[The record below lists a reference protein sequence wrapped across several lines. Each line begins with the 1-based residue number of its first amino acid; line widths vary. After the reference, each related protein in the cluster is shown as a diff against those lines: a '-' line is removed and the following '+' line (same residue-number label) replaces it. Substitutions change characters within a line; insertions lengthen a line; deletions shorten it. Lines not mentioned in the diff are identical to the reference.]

1 MTYLKIIIYILLFI
15 SHSFS
20 LEKKVLFI
28 GIDGCRADALEV
40 ADTPNIDNLI
50 QNGLY
55 ENEAIC
61 SINGQAT
68 YSGPGWSSMIAGVW
82 MNKHGVY
89 DNSFNGS
96 NYDEYPPFTTLL
108 EENGNDYHMASFI
121 MWSPIHTNIFNGS
134 MDYNELHSS
143 YDESVAIGA
152 ANYLQNTQD
161 IDLLFLDFD
170 HVDHAGH
177 SYGFEP
183 NITNYT
189 NEISDVDSY
198 IGIVLEA
205 LENRPTFW
213 EEDWLIIVTS
223 DHGGNYNGHGG
234 QSIEE
239 RLIPIILSGPSID

>member
-108 EENGNDYHMASFI
+108 ES
-121 MWSPIHTNIFNGS
+121 TN
-134 MDYNELHSS
+134 
-143 YDESVAIGA
+143 
-152 ANYLQNTQD
+152 T
-161 IDLLFLDFD
+161 
-170 HVDHAGH
+170 
-177 SYGFEP
+177 
-183 NITNYT
+183 
-189 NEISDVDSY
+189 
-198 IGIVLEA
+198 
-205 LENRPTFW
+205 
-213 EEDWLIIVTS
+213 
-223 DHGGNYNGHGG
+223 
-234 QSIEE
+234 
-239 RLIPIILSGPSID
+239 